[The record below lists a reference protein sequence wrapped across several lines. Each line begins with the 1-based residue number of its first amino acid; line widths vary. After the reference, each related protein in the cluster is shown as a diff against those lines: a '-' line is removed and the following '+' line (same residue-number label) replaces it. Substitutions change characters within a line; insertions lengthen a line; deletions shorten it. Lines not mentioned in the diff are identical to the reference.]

1 MSVQAKRYSYDY
13 GSTHVQYHEQQPG
26 RALQAACGGS
36 MVDVLSKRSSQNSC
50 VRISA
55 WGILTYG
62 TATVCAS
69 HENCL
74 LDGLLI
80 NANYDVTGY

>member
-1 MSVQAKRYSYDY
+1 MTTDQPTFNTMSSN
-13 GSTHVQYHEQQPG
+13 PG
-26 RALQAACGGS
+26 AHCKQHAEGG